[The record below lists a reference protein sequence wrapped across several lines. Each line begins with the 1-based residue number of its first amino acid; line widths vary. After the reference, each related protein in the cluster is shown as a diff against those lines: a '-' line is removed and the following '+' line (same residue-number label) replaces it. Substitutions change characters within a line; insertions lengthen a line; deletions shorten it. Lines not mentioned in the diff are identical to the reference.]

1 MRDQSLTIFIPHPSA
16 LLTDHLPN
24 GDGLTA
30 FGFIDQ
36 LAKRGHRLHVAVQE
50 SALERPLPGNV
61 TLHPVECRIRMPIV
75 SRLEY
80 MLRVRALFA
89 KLQRV
94 HRFDL
99 IHQMNPVYSGL
110 SLALLGTGV
119 PLVLGTYVARWPDD
133 PDSVRSAVPGINRLL
148 RFGRETICRVQQKQ
162 ASTLLLTT
170 PAAMNRIPA
179 GESVNP
185 KIALLQ
191 HGINV
196 SLFSPVSGADR
207 YAEAPSI
214 LFFANLWKRKGI
226 YVLLK
231 AFPKIAEAV
240 PGCRLTIAGGGAGL
254 PQVKGWIN
262 GMALKGQIDLLGP
275 IERSAAPELFRKH
288 SIYCLPSLGEPY
300 GMSALEAMSCGL
312 AVVAS
317 RDGGLGYILPPEGSI
332 LVEPGNV
339 NDLATALIELLRS
352 PERRMQMGAYNR
364 QYAVRHFAWPTVVD
378 QLEQIYEET
387 LSRTSSSMQSAGMTS
402 TQSAS
407 AA

>member
-36 LAKRGHRLHVAVQE
+36 LAKRGHRLHIAVQE
-50 SALERPLPGNV
+50 CALQRPLPDNV
-61 TLHPVECRIRMPIV
+61 TLHPVKCRIRMPIV
-75 SRLEY
+75 NRLEY
-80 MLRVRALFA
+80 MLRVRALFT
-89 KLQRV
+89 KLRRTY
-94 HRFDL
+94 RFDL
-99 IHQMNPVYSGL
+99 VHQMNPVYSGL

-133 PDSVRSAVPGINRLL
+133 PDSVRSRVPGINRLL
-148 RFGRETICRVQQKQ
+148 RFGREAICRVQQKQ

-179 GESVNP
+179 GESANP

-191 HGINV
+191 HGIDV
-196 SLFSPVSGADR
+196 SLFSPESGADR
-207 YAEAPSI
+207 HAEAPSI

-231 AFPKIAEAV
+231 AFPKVAEAV
-240 PGCRLTIAGGGAGL
+240 PGCRLVIAGGGAGL
-254 PQVKGWIN
+254 PQVTSWVE
-262 GMALKGQIDLLGP
+262 GMALRSQIDLLGP
-275 IERSAAPELFRKH
+275 IDRSAAPHLFRKH

-300 GMSALEAMSCGL
+300 GMSALEAMSCGV

-352 PERRMQMGAYNR
+352 PESRIQMGRYNR
-364 QYAVRHFAWPTVVD
+364 EYAVQHYAWPTVVD
-378 QLEQIYEET
+378 QLERIYEET
-387 LSRTSSSMQSAGMTS
+387 LSRTRASTRSAEMPS
-402 TQSAS
+402 AHSAS

>member
-1 MRDQSLTIFIPHPSA
+1 MRNQSLTIFIPHPSA

-30 FGFIDQ
+30 FGFIDN

-50 SALERPLPGNV
+50 CALQRSLPENV
-61 TLHPVECRIRMPIV
+61 TLHPVKCRSRMPIV

-89 KLQRV
+89 ELRRKY
-94 HRFDL
+94 RFDL

-110 SLALLGTGV
+110 SLALIGTGV

-133 PDSVRSAVPGINRLL
+133 PDAVRSVVPGMNRLL
-148 RFGRETICRVQQKQ
+148 RFGREAICRLQQKY

-179 GESVNP
+179 GKDVTP
-185 KIALLQ
+185 KVALLQ
-191 HGINV
+191 HGIDV
-196 SLFSPVSGADR
+196 SLFSPEPGVDR
-207 YAEAPSI
+207 HAEAPSI

-231 AFPKIAEAV
+231 AFPKIAAAV

-254 PQVKGWIN
+254 PQVSSWIQ
-262 GMALKGQIDLLGP
+262 GMPLRAQIDLLGP

-312 AVVAS
+312 AIVAS
-317 RDGGLGYILPPEGSI
+317 GDGGLRYILPPEGSI

-352 PERRMQMGAYNR
+352 PESRIQMGRFNR
-364 QYAVRHFAWPTVVD
+364 EYAVQHFAWPVVVD
-378 QLEQIYEET
+378 QLEGIYEQT
-387 LSRTSSSMQSAGMTS
+387 LSRTPRATRSAGV
-402 TQSAS
+402 AS
-407 AA
+407 AQSPSAA